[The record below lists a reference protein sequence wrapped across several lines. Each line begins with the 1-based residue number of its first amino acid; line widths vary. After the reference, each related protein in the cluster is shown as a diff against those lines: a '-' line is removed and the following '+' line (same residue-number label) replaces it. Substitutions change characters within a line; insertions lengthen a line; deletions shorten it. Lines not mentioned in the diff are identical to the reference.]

1 MIETNF
7 FFFEL
12 FKNGVDALNRSMEKP
27 RTVDDVID
35 KTKPWQLAEIV
46 DPGECRL
53 VTLPESADTSSK
65 VLQVSSNVYVVLHDF
80 LV

>member
-1 MIETNF
+1 MIETNAF
-7 FFFEL
+7 IFLNFL
-12 FKNGVDALNRSMEKP
+12 FKNGVDPMNRSMEKP

-53 VTLPESADTSSK
+53 VTLPDSTDTSSK
-65 VLQVSSNVYVVLHDF
+65 VF
-80 LV
+80 